1 MQLLT
6 YRHED
11 GLRLGVRTERG
22 VVDVARAGLVAG
34 VDAAAIPATM
44 IEVIAGGPAAIAMLA
59 SLVAAAQA
67 DASLW
72 LDESHL
78 NIGPCVPAPGKII
91 CIGLNYRR
99 HAEESGMNIPKAP
112 VLFSK
117 FNNVLAAHGDDVPI
131 PPDTRQMDYEAEL
144 ALVIGCR
151 GRHIAETDALKYV
164 FGYFNANDISAR
176 DLQTLSGQW
185 LLGKTPD
192 GFLPIGP
199 YLVTS
204 DEVVDPHNLRV
215 TCTVNGELRQDS
227 NTGDLIFN
235 IPQIISYISRYIT
248 LEPGDIISTGT
259 PEGVAL
265 GRPDKPW
272 LQPGDAVTIA
282 INGLGT
288 LTNILVAGDSSLT
301 AKAYADR

>member
-6 YRHED
+6 YRNQD
-11 GLRLGVRTERG
+11 GLHLGVRTERG
-22 VVDVARAGLVAG
+22 VVDVAQAGIAAG
-34 VDAAAIPATM
+34 AHAAAIPTTM
-44 IEVIAGGPAAIAMLA
+44 AEVIAGGPAVLSVLE

-67 DASLW
+67 DSSLQ
-72 LDESHL
+72 LDESEL
-78 NIGPCVPAPGKII
+78 NIGPCVPTPGKII

-99 HAEESGMNIPKAP
+99 HAEESGMKVPTAP

-131 PPDTRQMDYEAEL
+131 PPDTAQMDYEAEL
-144 ALVIGCR
+144 ALVIGAS
-151 GRHIAETDALKYV
+151 GRHIAEADALDHV
-164 FGYFNANDISAR
+164 FGYFNANDVSAR
-176 DLQTLSGQW
+176 DLQMLSGQW

-204 DEVVDPHNLRV
+204 DEIADPHNLRI

-227 NTGDLIFN
+227 STGDLIFN
-235 IPQIISYISRYIT
+235 IPQIISYISRYVT
-248 LEPGDIISTGT
+248 LQPGDIISTGT

-272 LQPGDAVTIA
+272 LRPGDVMTIA
-282 INGLGT
+282 IDGLGS
-288 LTNILVAGDSSLT
+288 LTNRLVVGD
-301 AKAYADR
+301 

>member
-248 LEPGDIISTGT
+248 LAPGDIISTGT

-288 LTNILVAGDSSLT
+288 LTNILVAGDSSLM

>member
-6 YRHED
+6 FRNDD

-22 VVDVARAGLVAG
+22 VLDVTRARLVAG
-34 VDAAAIPATM
+34 MDAAAIPATM
-44 IEVIAGGPAAIAMLA
+44 AEVIAGGPQVLTALEALAA
-59 SLVAAAQA
+59 VAQV
-67 DASLW
+67 DPTLW
-72 LDESHL
+72 LDEADL
-78 NIGPCVPAPGKII
+78 DVGPCVPAPGKII

-99 HAEESGMNIPKAP
+99 HAEESGMKIPTAP

-117 FNNVLAAHGDDVPI
+117 FNNTLAAQGDVVSI
-131 PPDTRQMDYEAEL
+131 PPDTTQMDYEAEL
-144 ALVIGCR
+144 ALVIGAG
-151 GRHIAETDALKYV
+151 GRYIAEEDALDYV

-176 DLQTLSGQW
+176 DLQMLSGQW

-204 DEVVDPHNLRV
+204 DEIADPHNLRI
-215 TCTVNGELRQDS
+215 TCTINGDVRQDS
-227 NTGDLIFN
+227 NTGDLIFD
-235 IPQIISYISRYIT
+235 IPQVISYISRYVT

-272 LQPGDAVTIA
+272 LQPGDVMTVA
-282 INGLGT
+282 IDGLGA
-288 LTNILVAGDSSLT
+288 LTNTIVAGE
-301 AKAYADR
+301 

>member
-6 YRHED
+6 YRNQD
-11 GLRLGVRTERG
+11 GLRLGVRTQRG
-22 VVDVARAGLVAG
+22 VVDVAQAGIAAG
-34 VDAAAIPATM
+34 AHAAAIPTTM
-44 IEVIAGGPAAIAMLA
+44 AEVIAGGPAVLSVLE

-67 DASLW
+67 DSSLQ
-72 LDESHL
+72 LDESEL
-78 NIGPCVPAPGKII
+78 NIGPCVPTPGKII

-99 HAEESGMNIPKAP
+99 HAEESGMKVPTAP

-131 PPDTRQMDYEAEL
+131 PPDTAQMDYEAEL
-144 ALVIGCR
+144 ALVIGAS
-151 GRHIAETDALKYV
+151 GRHIAEADALDHV
-164 FGYFNANDISAR
+164 FGYFNANDVSAR
-176 DLQTLSGQW
+176 DLQMLSGQW

-204 DEVVDPHNLRV
+204 DEIADPHNLRI

-227 NTGDLIFN
+227 STGDLIFN
-235 IPQIISYISRYIT
+235 IPQIISYISRYVT
-248 LEPGDIISTGT
+248 LQPGDIISTGT

-272 LQPGDAVTIA
+272 LRPGDVMTIA
-282 INGLGT
+282 IDGLGS
-288 LTNILVAGDSSLT
+288 LTNRLVVGD
-301 AKAYADR
+301 

>member
-288 LTNILVAGDSSLT
+288 LTNILVAGDSPLT